1 MTREK
6 YESLPLSTLKE
17 VAKTRG
23 LRGISTMKKADL
35 IDLMLEEDEKVSIKE
50 AKEEVKSE
58 TAGTADIEQLDSGR
72 TVNGILEVM
81 DGYGFIRSQNYL
93 PGEEDVYVSP
103 SQIRRFSL
111 KTGDIL
117 TGNTRVKTQSE
128 KFSALL
134 YLTKINGMSPAEA
147 GRRMNFENMT
157 PIFPNERLRLEAGKK
172 YHIQMILD
180 DTIATIYVDGVALN
194 TRFYQK
200 FGQSLSLFVTDGTLT
215 VTNAGLSKT
224 IK

>member
-1 MTREK
+1 
-6 YESLPLSTLKE
+6 
-17 VAKTRG
+17 
-23 LRGISTMKKADL
+23 
-35 IDLMLEEDEKVSIKE
+35 
-50 AKEEVKSE
+50 
-58 TAGTADIEQLDSGR
+58 
-72 TVNGILEVM
+72 
-81 DGYGFIRSQNYL
+81 
-93 PGEEDVYVSP
+93 
-103 SQIRRFSL
+103 
-111 KTGDIL
+111 
-117 TGNTRVKTQSE
+117 
-128 KFSALL
+128 
-134 YLTKINGMSPAEA
+134 
-147 GRRMNFENMT
+147 MNFENMT